1 MIATVCGVGFCPV
14 APGTVASL
22 VGLGIAAILAGNPAF
37 QVAGCGV
44 AAALALWSSGPT
56 ARALG
61 KNDPSCVVIDE
72 VAGMMAAVA
81 ALPISWPRY
90 LAAFLLFRLLDIAK
104 PFPINRLERL
114 PGSWG
119 MVLDDLL
126 AGLIANLLLRGFLA
140 LVVCNF

>member
-22 VGLGIAAILAGNPAF
+22 VGLGIAAILGGNPVS

-44 AAALALWSSGPT
+44 AVALALWSSGPT
-56 ARALG
+56 ARTLG

-72 VAGMMAAVA
+72 VAGMMVAVA
-81 ALPISWPRY
+81 ALPILWPHY

-114 PGSWG
+114 PGAWG

-140 LVVCNF
+140 VK